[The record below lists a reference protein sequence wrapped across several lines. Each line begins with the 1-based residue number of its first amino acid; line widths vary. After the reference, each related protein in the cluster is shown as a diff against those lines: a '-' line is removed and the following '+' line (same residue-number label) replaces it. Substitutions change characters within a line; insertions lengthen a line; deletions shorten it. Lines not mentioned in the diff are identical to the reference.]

1 MISLVVI
8 ALSVL
13 DKSILAER
21 RNVALR
27 RAAYRVR
34 LFSGA
39 QFLRTSR
46 CSIHSRS
53 PGVTASLF

>member
-1 MISLVVI
+1 MIYLVVI

-27 RAAYRVR
+27 RTAYRVR
-34 LFSGA
+34 LFNGG
-39 QFLRTSR
+39 
-46 CSIHSRS
+46 SIF
-53 PGVTASLF
+53 ANK